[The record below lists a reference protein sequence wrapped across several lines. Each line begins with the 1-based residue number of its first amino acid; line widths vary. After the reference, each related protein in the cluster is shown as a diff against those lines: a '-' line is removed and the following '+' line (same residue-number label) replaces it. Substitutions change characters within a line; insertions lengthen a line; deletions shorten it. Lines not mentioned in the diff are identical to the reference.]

1 MNVWK
6 YSGSVLTF
14 STCSL
19 ENPKDTLVLKPNVFQ
34 QFDGQDLMQTGE
46 MSNLKDQ
53 NKSKDEED
61 FFTLEVTF
69 LCLCFVQNLIITGGE
84 DGFVS
89 QHFFPFV

>member
-19 ENPKDTLVLKPNVFQ
+19 ENPKDTLVLKQNVFL
-34 QFDGQDLMQTGE
+34 QFDGQELMPGE
-46 MSNLKDQ
+46 MSNVKDQ

-84 DGFVS
+84 DGFVN
-89 QHFFPFV
+89 